1 MNIYCRFVSDGRFS
15 CIVTWLTKQ
24 SGRSRGRGLFVATFA
39 LNLPWQWLIWLKI
52 KLAER
57 PSAKVMFHSRQFFF
71 CSRVSRWLN
80 IQTWH
85 FSVVRSAQFFPGP
98 PAHII
103 HVYACYRDS
112 NWVWTRRWMVP
123 PSSFRGW
130 LGFLIWAPAAAHHLI
145 TDGNMWAEGL
155 ELRTAACHLLESTC
169 SLSLLLILGKY
180 GLRHI
185 STI

>member
-1 MNIYCRFVSDGRFS
+1 MID
-15 CIVTWLTKQ
+15 
-24 SGRSRGRGLFVATFA
+24 
-39 LNLPWQWLIWLKI
+39 
-52 KLAER
+52 LAEDKAGWA
-57 PSAKVMFHSRQFFF
+57 PVCKSHVSIEAVLFLLPCQP
-71 CSRVSRWLN
+71 RVFRRWLN

-85 FSVVRSAQFFPGP
+85 FSVVRLAQFFPGP

-112 NWVWTRRWMVP
+112 NWVWTRRWMAP

-169 SLSLLLILGKY
+169 SLSLLLVLGKY
-180 GLRHI
+180 GPCHI